1 MILRLRILQL
11 RLMVALFF
19 IVILVSSVNAS
30 ASYRLTGSITTTT
43 SSPNVIFQSG
53 NAATSTIFAAGTSA
67 RVTTPTSPIIYY
79 PISYNIVTGTY
90 SSGTV
95 PGSVN
100 VTDSNYFVTASSTGA
115 NPKIAVT
122 EFTFSTSSTTPHQ
135 LNFTIVEQYSVS
147 AAAVTIQVYN
157 YTAGAYPSSGQGYLT
172 YTSSSTAGTDETQTL
187 IITTNPQFYT
197 SAGQVKIM
205 ITASRNGAGFNQ
217 NFNLVRLYYF
227 LETYDYVLKI
237 VNQQTTSYS
246 IRLNSTTFSQSN
258 IGRQSNFT
266 AWIHDPGSLQLQI
279 ITGSPAVRT
288 GAFYTLSSMATA
300 YLAIRVTTSAP
311 GLSTIDCFL
320 QVYVPGTSTHLDY
333 RLTFKIA

>member
-19 IVILVSSVNAS
+19 NAS
-30 ASYRLTGSITTTT
+30 ASYRLTGSITPTT

-67 RVTTPTSPIIYY
+67 RVTTPKSPIIFY

-100 VTDSNYFVTASSTGA
+100 VTDSNYFVTASSTGP

-157 YTAGAYPSSGQGYLT
+157 YTAGAYPSSGQGYLA

-258 IGRQSNFT
+258 IGR
-266 AWIHDPGSLQLQI
+266 
-279 ITGSPAVRT
+279 
-288 GAFYTLSSMATA
+288 
-300 YLAIRVTTSAP
+300 
-311 GLSTIDCFL
+311 
-320 QVYVPGTSTHLDY
+320 
-333 RLTFKIA
+333 

>member
-135 LNFTIVEQYSVS
+135 LN
-147 AAAVTIQVYN
+147 
-157 YTAGAYPSSGQGYLT
+157 
-172 YTSSSTAGTDETQTL
+172 
-187 IITTNPQFYT
+187 
-197 SAGQVKIM
+197 
-205 ITASRNGAGFNQ
+205 
-217 NFNLVRLYYF
+217 
-227 LETYDYVLKI
+227 
-237 VNQQTTSYS
+237 
-246 IRLNSTTFSQSN
+246 STTFSQSN

-279 ITGSPAVRT
+279 ITGNPAVRT

-333 RLTFKIA
+333 RLTFKIS